1 MKEYA
6 AIIVGGGAS
15 GMFCALR
22 LAESGVKDVLLL
34 ERNDRLGRKLSAT
47 GNGQGN
53 VTNTAMSAEHY
64 FSGDAGRVASVLA
77 RFGAEDLIGALSAL
91 GGIFLSDAVGRVYPA
106 SRQAASVT
114 DLLRFALEGRVEVRT
129 GVRVLSARRDG
140 ALFSVRTDGG
150 KEFRGRALVLA
161 CGGKAAP
168 HFGTDGSGYGLARAF
183 GHTVTPLRPSLV
195 QLKTEQTYIRG
206 LKGVRADCAVRLLPD
221 GSAAKGAISLKGVL
235 ASAEGPVS
243 NGASASNAASA
254 PQDGSAAK
262 GMPASKGDICLRG
275 DLLFTDYGVS
285 GDVIFRL
292 SAFCRE
298 GDVLSVDFL
307 PDCAPSAVAAAIRGK
322 AERYPQMRGE
332 DLLRGIVNSAVGKCL
347 AKYSANAPF
356 SQDRGLADR
365 LAACVKDFRLPVVGS
380 LGFDYAQVTKGGVPL
395 GEVDDD
401 LMSRRA
407 EGLYL
412 LGELLDVD
420 GECGGY
426 NLQWAFSCGAVAA
439 AAVAGREYAHR

>member
-91 GGIFLSDAVGRVYPA
+91 GGIFLPDAVGRVYPA

-206 LKGVRADCAVRLLPD
+206 LKGVRADCAVRLLP
-221 GSAAKGAISLKGVL
+221 GAA
-235 ASAEGPVS
+235 
-243 NGASASNAASA
+243 
-254 PQDGSAAK
+254 AAK

-307 PDCAPSAVAAAIRGK
+307 PDCTPSAVAAAIRGK

-439 AAVAGREYAHR
+439 SAVAGREYAHR

>member
-91 GGIFLSDAVGRVYPA
+91 GGIFLPDAVGRVYPA

-206 LKGVRADCAVRLLPD
+206 LKGVRADCAVRLLP
-221 GSAAKGAISLKGVL
+221 GA
-235 ASAEGPVS
+235 
-243 NGASASNAASA
+243 
-254 PQDGSAAK
+254 SAAK
-262 GMPASKGDICLRG
+262 GMPASKGDVCLRG

-322 AERYPQMRGE
+322 AERYPLMRGE

-439 AAVAGREYAHR
+439 SAVAGREYAHR

>member
-129 GVRVLSARRDG
+129 GVRVLSVRRDG

-206 LKGVRADCAVRLLPD
+206 LKGVRADCAVRLLP
-221 GSAAKGAISLKGVL
+221 GAA
-235 ASAEGPVS
+235 
-243 NGASASNAASA
+243 
-254 PQDGSAAK
+254 AAK

-439 AAVAGREYAHR
+439 SAVAGREHAHR

>member
-91 GGIFLSDAVGRVYPA
+91 GGIFLPDAVGRVYPA

-140 ALFSVRTDGG
+140 ALFSVRAEGG

-206 LKGVRADCAVRLLPD
+206 LKGVRADCAVRLLP
-221 GSAAKGAISLKGVL
+221 GAA
-235 ASAEGPVS
+235 
-243 NGASASNAASA
+243 
-254 PQDGSAAK
+254 AAK
-262 GMPASKGDICLRG
+262 GMPASKGDVCLRG

-439 AAVAGREYAHR
+439 SAVAGREYAHR

>member
-140 ALFSVRTDGG
+140 ALFSVRAEGG

-206 LKGVRADCAVRLLPD
+206 LKGVRADCAVRLLP
-221 GSAAKGAISLKGVL
+221 GVAAAKGK
-235 ASAEGPVS
+235 
-243 NGASASNAASA
+243 
-254 PQDGSAAK
+254 
-262 GMPASKGDICLRG
+262 PASKGDICLRG

-439 AAVAGREYAHR
+439 SAVAGREYAHR

>member
-77 RFGAEDLIGALSAL
+77 RFGAADLIGALSAL
-91 GGIFLSDAVGRVYPA
+91 GGIFLPDAVGRVYPA

-150 KEFRGRALVLA
+150 KEFRGRTLVLA

-206 LKGVRADCAVRLLPD
+206 LKGVRADCAVRIV
-221 GSAAKGAISLKGVL
+221 GS
-235 ASAEGPVS
+235 PVC
-243 NGASASNAASA
+243 
-254 PQDGSAAK
+254 
-262 GMPASKGDICLRG
+262 MRG

-285 GDVIFRL
+285 GDAIFRI
-292 SAFCRE
+292 SAFCGE

-307 PDCAPSAVAAAIRGK
+307 PGRAAGEVERLLRAK
-322 AERYPQMRGE
+322 AARYPAMRKE
-332 DLLRGIVNSAVGKCL
+332 DLLRGVVNSSVGKCL
-347 AKYSANAPF
+347 TKYSANADF
-356 SQDRGLADR
+356 SQFQAQNTAERGKIRKNMDDLAR
-365 LAACVKDFRLPVVGS
+365 LAHSVKDFRLPVVGT

-395 GEVDDD
+395 AEVDEG
-401 LMSRRA
+401 LMSLRA
-407 EGLYL
+407 DGLYL
-412 LGELLDVD
+412 LGELLNVD

-439 AAVAGREYAHR
+439 DAIAGREYAHR

>member
-91 GGIFLSDAVGRVYPA
+91 GGIFLPDAVGRVYPA

-206 LKGVRADCAVRLLPD
+206 LKGVRADCAVRLLP
-221 GSAAKGAISLKGVL
+221 GV
-235 ASAEGPVS
+235 A
-243 NGASASNAASA
+243 
-254 PQDGSAAK
+254 AAK
-262 GMPASKGDICLRG
+262 GMPASKGDVCLRG

-322 AERYPQMRGE
+322 AERYPLMRGE

-439 AAVAGREYAHR
+439 SAVAGREYAHR

>member
-140 ALFSVRTDGG
+140 ALFSVRAEGG

-206 LKGVRADCAVRLLPD
+206 LKGVRADCAVRLLP
-221 GSAAKGAISLKGVL
+221 GAA
-235 ASAEGPVS
+235 
-243 NGASASNAASA
+243 
-254 PQDGSAAK
+254 AAK

-439 AAVAGREYAHR
+439 SAVAGREYAHR

>member
-91 GGIFLSDAVGRVYPA
+91 GGIFLPDAVGRVYPA

-206 LKGVRADCAVRLLPD
+206 LKGVRADCAVRLLP
-221 GSAAKGAISLKGVL
+221 GAA
-235 ASAEGPVS
+235 
-243 NGASASNAASA
+243 
-254 PQDGSAAK
+254 AAK
-262 GMPASKGDICLRG
+262 GMPASKGDVCLRG

-439 AAVAGREYAHR
+439 SAVAGREYAHR

>member
-77 RFGAEDLIGALSAL
+77 RFGAEDLIGALSVL
-91 GGIFLSDAVGRVYPA
+91 GGIFLPDAVGRVYPA

-206 LKGVRADCAVRLLPD
+206 LKGVRADCARTALTTSP
-221 GSAAKGAISLKGVL
+221 
-235 ASAEGPVS
+235 
-243 NGASASNAASA
+243 
-254 PQDGSAAK
+254 
-262 GMPASKGDICLRG
+262 
-275 DLLFTDYGVS
+275 
-285 GDVIFRL
+285 
-292 SAFCRE
+292 
-298 GDVLSVDFL
+298 
-307 PDCAPSAVAAAIRGK
+307 AAAAAPI
-322 AERYPQMRGE
+322 
-332 DLLRGIVNSAVGKCL
+332 SSTSTST
-347 AKYSANAPF
+347 YSANVCP
-356 SQDRGLADR
+356 R
-365 LAACVKDFRLPVVGS
+365 LMPS
-380 LGFDYAQVTKGGVPL
+380 L
-395 GEVDDD
+395 
-401 LMSRRA
+401 
-407 EGLYL
+407 
-412 LGELLDVD
+412 
-420 GECGGY
+420 
-426 NLQWAFSCGAVAA
+426 
-439 AAVAGREYAHR
+439 

>member
-91 GGIFLSDAVGRVYPA
+91 GGIFLPDAVGRVYPA

-206 LKGVRADCAVRLLPD
+206 LKGVRADCAVRLLP
-221 GSAAKGAISLKGVL
+221 GAA
-235 ASAEGPVS
+235 
-243 NGASASNAASA
+243 
-254 PQDGSAAK
+254 AAK
-262 GMPASKGDICLRG
+262 GMPASKGDVCLRG

>member
-114 DLLRFALEGRVEVRT
+114 DLLRFALEGRIEVRT

-206 LKGVRADCAVRLLPD
+206 LKGVRADCAVRLLP
-221 GSAAKGAISLKGVL
+221 GAA
-235 ASAEGPVS
+235 
-243 NGASASNAASA
+243 
-254 PQDGSAAK
+254 AAK
-262 GMPASKGDICLRG
+262 GMPASKGDVCLRG

-439 AAVAGREYAHR
+439 SAVAGREYAHR

>member
-91 GGIFLSDAVGRVYPA
+91 GGIFLPDAVGRVYPA

-140 ALFSVRTDGG
+140 ALFSVHTDGG

-206 LKGVRADCAVRLLPD
+206 LKGVRADCAVRLL
-221 GSAAKGAISLKGVL
+221 SGV
-235 ASAEGPVS
+235 A
-243 NGASASNAASA
+243 
-254 PQDGSAAK
+254 AAK

-426 NLQWAFSCGAVAA
+426 NLQWAFSCGAIAA
-439 AAVAGREYAHR
+439 SAVAGREHAHR

>member
-77 RFGAEDLIGALSAL
+77 RFGAADLIGALSAL
-91 GGIFLSDAVGRVYPA
+91 GGIFLPDAVGRVYPA

-206 LKGVRADCAVRLLPD
+206 LKGVRADCAVRLLP
-221 GSAAKGAISLKGVL
+221 GAA
-235 ASAEGPVS
+235 
-243 NGASASNAASA
+243 
-254 PQDGSAAK
+254 AAK

-439 AAVAGREYAHR
+439 SAVAGREHAHR

>member
-91 GGIFLSDAVGRVYPA
+91 GGIFLPDAVGRVYPA

-140 ALFSVRTDGG
+140 ALFSVRAEGG

-168 HFGTDGSGYGLARAF
+168 HFGTDGSGYGLARAL

-206 LKGVRADCAVRLLPD
+206 LKGVRADCAVRLLP
-221 GSAAKGAISLKGVL
+221 GV
-235 ASAEGPVS
+235 A
-243 NGASASNAASA
+243 
-254 PQDGSAAK
+254 AAK

>member
-91 GGIFLSDAVGRVYPA
+91 GGIFLPDAVGRVYPA

-140 ALFSVRTDGG
+140 ALFSVRTEGG

-206 LKGVRADCAVRLLPD
+206 LKGVRADCAVRLLP
-221 GSAAKGAISLKGVL
+221 GV
-235 ASAEGPVS
+235 A
-243 NGASASNAASA
+243 
-254 PQDGSAAK
+254 AAK
-262 GMPASKGDICLRG
+262 GMPAAKGDICLRG

-439 AAVAGREYAHR
+439 SAVAGREHAHR

>member
-91 GGIFLSDAVGRVYPA
+91 GGIFLPDAVGRVYPA

-140 ALFSVRTDGG
+140 ALFSVRAEGG

-206 LKGVRADCAVRLLPD
+206 LKGVRADCAVRLLP
-221 GSAAKGAISLKGVL
+221 GV
-235 ASAEGPVS
+235 A
-243 NGASASNAASA
+243 
-254 PQDGSAAK
+254 AAK

-401 LMSRRA
+401 LMSRRV

>member
-1 MKEYA
+1 M
-6 AIIVGGGAS
+6 VS
-15 GMFCALR
+15 
-22 LAESGVKDVLLL
+22 
-34 ERNDRLGRKLSAT
+34 
-47 GNGQGN
+47 
-53 VTNTAMSAEHY
+53 
-64 FSGDAGRVASVLA
+64 
-77 RFGAEDLIGALSAL
+77 
-91 GGIFLSDAVGRVYPA
+91 
-106 SRQAASVT
+106 
-114 DLLRFALEGRVEVRT
+114 
-129 GVRVLSARRDG
+129 
-140 ALFSVRTDGG
+140 
-150 KEFRGRALVLA
+150 
-161 CGGKAAP
+161 
-168 HFGTDGSGYGLARAF
+168 GLARAF

-206 LKGVRADCAVRLLPD
+206 LKGVRADCAVRLLPA
-221 GSAAKGAISLKGVL
+221 GAAAKGAISPKGVP

-439 AAVAGREYAHR
+439 AAAAGREYAHR

>member
-91 GGIFLSDAVGRVYPA
+91 GGIFLPDAVGRVYPA

-206 LKGVRADCAVRLLPD
+206 LKGVRADCAVRLLP
-221 GSAAKGAISLKGVL
+221 GAA
-235 ASAEGPVS
+235 
-243 NGASASNAASA
+243 
-254 PQDGSAAK
+254 AAK
-262 GMPASKGDICLRG
+262 GMPASKGDVCLRG

-307 PDCAPSAVAAAIRGK
+307 PDCAPSAVAAAIRSK

-439 AAVAGREYAHR
+439 SAVAGREYAHR

>member
-91 GGIFLSDAVGRVYPA
+91 GGIFLPDAVGRVYPA

-206 LKGVRADCAVRLLPD
+206 LKGVRADCAVRLLP
-221 GSAAKGAISLKGVL
+221 GAA
-235 ASAEGPVS
+235 
-243 NGASASNAASA
+243 
-254 PQDGSAAK
+254 AAK
-262 GMPASKGDICLRG
+262 GMPASKGDVCLRG

-307 PDCAPSAVAAAIRGK
+307 PDCTPSAVAAAIRGK

>member
-91 GGIFLSDAVGRVYPA
+91 GGIFLPDAVGRVYPA

-206 LKGVRADCAVRLLPD
+206 LKGVRADCAVRLLP
-221 GSAAKGAISLKGVL
+221 GAA
-235 ASAEGPVS
+235 
-243 NGASASNAASA
+243 
-254 PQDGSAAK
+254 AAK

-426 NLQWAFSCGAVAA
+426 NLQWAFSCGAIAA

>member
-53 VTNTAMSAEHY
+53 VTNSAMSAEHY

-91 GGIFLSDAVGRVYPA
+91 GGIFLPDAVGRVYPA

-206 LKGVRADCAVRLLPD
+206 LKGVRADCAVRLLP
-221 GSAAKGAISLKGVL
+221 GAA
-235 ASAEGPVS
+235 
-243 NGASASNAASA
+243 
-254 PQDGSAAK
+254 AAK

-307 PDCAPSAVAAAIRGK
+307 PDCAPSAVAAAICGK

-439 AAVAGREYAHR
+439 SAVAGREYAHR

>member
-91 GGIFLSDAVGRVYPA
+91 GGIFLPDAVGRVYPA

-140 ALFSVRTDGG
+140 ALFSVRAEGG

-206 LKGVRADCAVRLLPD
+206 LKGVRADCAVRLLP
-221 GSAAKGAISLKGVL
+221 GA
-235 ASAEGPVS
+235 
-243 NGASASNAASA
+243 AAS
-254 PQDGSAAK
+254 K
-262 GMPASKGDICLRG
+262 GMPASKGDVCLRG

-439 AAVAGREYAHR
+439 SAVAGREYAHR

>member
-91 GGIFLSDAVGRVYPA
+91 GGIFLPDAVGRVYPA

-206 LKGVRADCAVRLLPD
+206 LKGVRADCAVRLLP
-221 GSAAKGAISLKGVL
+221 GV
-235 ASAEGPVS
+235 A
-243 NGASASNAASA
+243 
-254 PQDGSAAK
+254 AAK
-262 GMPASKGDICLRG
+262 GMPASKGDVCLRG

-439 AAVAGREYAHR
+439 SAVAGREYAHR

>member
-206 LKGVRADCAVRLLPD
+206 LKGVRADCAVRLLP
-221 GSAAKGAISLKGVL
+221 GAA
-235 ASAEGPVS
+235 
-243 NGASASNAASA
+243 
-254 PQDGSAAK
+254 AAK